1 MAKAT
6 DRITIGELAERTGVA
21 TSAIRFYESIGL
33 LTSERTSGNQRR
45 FRRDD
50 IRVVSVIRA
59 AQAVGLTLEAVG
71 EALSRLPRGKTPTV
85 RDWERMSRR
94 WRKDLDE
101 RIAALQRLR
110 DDLGSC
116 IGCGCL
122 SLQKCALLNAGDR
135 AGEFGSGPRYLLGDT
150 EVDQQPAGIGG

>member
-59 AQAVGLTLEAVG
+59 AQAVG
-71 EALSRLPRGKTPTV
+71 
-85 RDWERMSRR
+85 
-94 WRKDLDE
+94 
-101 RIAALQRLR
+101 
-110 DDLGSC
+110 
-116 IGCGCL
+116 
-122 SLQKCALLNAGDR
+122 
-135 AGEFGSGPRYLLGDT
+135 
-150 EVDQQPAGIGG
+150 

>member
-6 DRITIGELAERTGVA
+6 DQITIGELAERTGVA

-59 AQAVGLTLEAVG
+59 AQAVGLTLEAVA

-85 RDWERMSRR
+85 RDWERMSQR

-101 RIAALQRLR
+101 RIA
-110 DDLGSC
+110 
-116 IGCGCL
+116 
-122 SLQKCALLNAGDR
+122 
-135 AGEFGSGPRYLLGDT
+135 
-150 EVDQQPAGIGG
+150 